1 MTCPRI
7 RKRLAIAIA
16 QTDTVQQLISI
27 RLHDRDTALLTENL
41 ETILKTPDAILAANQ
56 LPTAETDQEIYTQVF

>member
-27 RLHDRDTALLTENL
+27 RLHDRDTALLTGSL
-41 ETILKTPDAILAANQ
+41 EANLKTPVVLFAANQ